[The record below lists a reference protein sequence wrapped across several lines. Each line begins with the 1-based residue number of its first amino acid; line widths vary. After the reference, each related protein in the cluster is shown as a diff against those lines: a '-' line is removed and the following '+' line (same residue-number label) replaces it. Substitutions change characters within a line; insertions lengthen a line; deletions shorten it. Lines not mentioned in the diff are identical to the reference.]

1 MAEIRI
7 ADTVTTL
14 GPAHRGHV
22 LIGGSHGGIYAGYL
36 AAKAG
41 ARGVILHNA
50 GVGKD
55 QAGLGSLA
63 YLAEFGMPAAVI
75 DHQTARIADGE
86 DQLCRGIISHVNE
99 IAAALGCAAGQSCR
113 AAAEHMTKAVQW
125 SAPAPE
131 FGEARFLLRAA
142 PSEGAPEVWGVD
154 STSLLA
160 AEDEGAVMIT
170 ASHGA
175 LFSSLATKPTA
186 GPPLAVIF
194 NDAGVGIDNCGIARL
209 PMLDGEGVI
218 AATVSAAS
226 ARIGDARSA
235 WQSGIISHAN
245 ACANAVG
252 IAPGDDLPTFAD
264 KAIAAGRGRPL
275 FLE

>member
-1 MAEIRI
+1 MTKILC

-14 GPAHRGHV
+14 GPEHRGRV
-22 LIGGSHGGIYAGYL
+22 LIGGSHGGRYAGYL

-41 ARGVILHNA
+41 VRAVILHNA

-55 QAGLGSLA
+55 DAGIGSLA
-63 YLAEFGMPAAVI
+63 LLNSIGVPAAVL
-75 DHQTARIADGE
+75 DHMSARIADGR
-86 DQLCRGIISHVNE
+86 DQLARGIVSHVNQ
-99 IAAALGCAAGQSCR
+99 AAAAIGCAAGQDCR
-113 AAAEHMTKAVQW
+113 TCAQHMTSARQW
-125 SAPAPE
+125 TGTAPE
-131 FGEARFLLRAA
+131 FGESRFLLREPAR
-142 PSEGAPEVWGVD
+142 PGAPGVWGVD

-160 AEDEGAVMIT
+160 PEDKGAVMIT

-175 LFSSLATKPTA
+175 LFGSGEVKPIA

-194 NDAGVGIDNCGIARL
+194 NDAGGGADDCGFARL
-209 PMLDGEGVI
+209 AVLDGEGVI

-235 WQSGIISHAN
+235 WESGIISYAN
-245 ACANAVG
+245 ARAEAAG

-264 KAIAAGRGRPL
+264 KAIAATRSG
-275 FLE
+275 

>member
-7 ADTVTTL
+7 SDTVTIL

-22 LIGGSHGGIYAGYL
+22 LVGGSHGGIYAGYL

-63 YLAEFGMPAAVI
+63 YLAELGMPAAVI

-86 DQLCRGIISHVNE
+86 DQLRRGMISHVNE
-99 IAAALGCAAGQSCR
+99 IAAALGCATGQTCR
-113 AAAEHMTKAVQW
+113 ATAEHMTKATQW

-142 PSEGAPEVWGVD
+142 ASEGAPEVWGVD
-154 STSLLA
+154 SMSLLA
-160 AEDEGAVMIT
+160 AEDKRAVMIT

-175 LFSSLATKPTA
+175 LFGSLANKPIA

-194 NDAGVGIDNCGIARL
+194 NDAGIGIDNSGIARL
-209 PMLDGEGVI
+209 PVLDGEGVI
-218 AATVSAAS
+218 AASVSAAS

-235 WQSGIISHAN
+235 WQSGIVSHAN
-245 ACANAVG
+245 ARAKAAG
-252 IAPGDDLPTFAD
+252 IAPGDDLKIFAD
-264 KAIAAGRGRPL
+264 KAIAAG
-275 FLE
+275 